1 MSDRRNV
8 IYLYDDS
15 FEGILTTVFEAYQ
28 NHELPLNIE
37 PVYNGQLTFDS
48 EYRHIETDLNK
59 AKRVA
64 DKIILCAG
72 YNAYKHI
79 YYTYLS
85 EYSSREMNILG
96 YINMCLKYGKNAD
109 NHLTVSCVDFVLNA
123 SYRTGHEAHKYT
135 GFVRFSELDN
145 GIFYGKIEPV
155 HNVLPILA
163 EHFRKRY
170 SNMPFL
176 LHDIKR
182 SLCVVYNGS
191 ECTIQETDGMPKL
204 NFSNSES
211 EYRQLWK
218 LFYNT
223 VEIKSRHN
231 EKCRM
236 TMMPKR
242 YWRHMTEFD
251 DIPIESKS
259 APEKKHSLNLGNL
272 PTS

>member
-8 IYLYDDS
+8 IYLYDGS
-15 FEGILTTVFEAYQ
+15 FEGILTSVFEAYLH
-28 NHELPLNIE
+28 HELPVNIE
-37 PVYNGQLTFDS
+37 PVYNGQLTIDS
-48 EYRHIETDLNK
+48 EYRHIETDLSK

-64 DKIILCAG
+64 DKIISCAG

-85 EYSSREMNILG
+85 EYSGREMNILG
-96 YINMCLKYGKNAD
+96 YINMCLKYGKTAD
-109 NHLTVSCVDFVLNA
+109 KHLTVPCVDFVLNA
-123 SYRTGHEAHKYT
+123 SHRTGHEAHKYT

-170 SNMPFL
+170 ASMPFL

-182 SLCVVYNGS
+182 SLCAVYNGT
-191 ECTIQETDGMPKL
+191 ECIIKETDGLPKL
-204 NFSNSES
+204 NFSIKEP

-231 EKCRM
+231 EKCQM

-242 YWRHMTEFD
+242 YRRHMTEFD
-251 DIPIESKS
+251 DIPINPKS
-259 APEKKHSLNLGNL
+259 APEKTHSLNRDSRQ
-272 PTS
+272 TS